1 MGIISNELIPDTMNN
16 MGNCSFVS
24 PRLLIANALPNGI
37 IIKPPIDN
45 NAVAVKPIR

>member
-1 MGIISNELIPDTMNN
+1 MMSKEHTPDIMNKT
-16 MGNCSFVS
+16 GKRSGVT

-45 NAVAVKPIR
+45 RAVAVKPIL